1 MVAVADER
9 GSKASGSDGARNTID
24 DILGQSD
31 NRRDLRRLPGLVL
44 EAFRLVWAA
53 APQPFV
59 LVAVLQVAG
68 GLALAAQL
76 LVVRRVL
83 TAFETADTPL
93 ALGDL
98 VPDLALFGALL
109 VVVGLAGVVAREQRR
124 VMAEVVGRHTTRR
137 VMDIATRVDVIEY
150 DRPSFYDR
158 LQRARINASGR
169 PVQIA
174 EGVIGMLS
182 GLAAIGAVV
191 TLLVVIEPWLIAVIV
206 VGAVPTVVLN
216 RLSSLVLYA
225 FAVEQT
231 PRDRRR
237 DYLYNVLTRKAEA
250 HEVRAFDSAPY
261 LSGEHDRLYDQRITA
276 LRQTARVRM
285 LYGLLAAILTA
296 GVTMGTIALLVWFV
310 QGGRLSIA
318 DAAVAL
324 GGVLL
329 LAGQVRTLAGSSGS
343 LYEGALFLREF
354 TDFLAL
360 ERSGAIDDTPQPPV
374 ASIEE
379 SFGTIELRNVSFT
392 YPSRTEPSL
401 FGVDLTIQQGEV
413 IALVGENGSGKTT
426 LTRLLAGLF
435 RPTSGTILW
444 DGQDISEMSLAEL
457 RAHVTVIF
465 QDFAKY
471 FLTAQQNVA
480 ISEPLRIDDRAAVIA
495 AAERA
500 GAHRFL
506 STLPGGYESL
516 LGPSFVGGSD
526 LSVGQWQRVALA
538 RAYLR
543 DAPLLILDEPTAAI
557 DPRGELEIFEQV
569 RSLAAGRTVVL
580 VSHRFSSVRAA
591 DRIVVLQE
599 GRIVEVGSHEQLL
612 TRAGLYAE
620 LFRMQAE
627 GYRVE

>member
-1 MVAVADER
+1 MTKGTGGAAAGSAD
-9 GSKASGSDGARNTID
+9 ARPTTID

-31 NRRDLRRLPGLVL
+31 NRRDVRRLPGLIL
-44 EAFRLVWAA
+44 QAFRLVWAA
-53 APQPFV
+53 APGPFT
-59 LVAVLQVAG
+59 LTATLQISG

-83 TAFETADTPL
+83 TAFETADTPPE
-93 ALGDL
+93 L
-98 VPDLALFGALL
+98 VGLLPDLALFGTLL
-109 VVVGLAGVVAREQRR
+109 VVVALAGVVGQEQRR
-124 VMAEVVGRHTTRR
+124 VMADLVGKYTTRR
-137 VMDIATRVDVIEY
+137 VLDISSRVDVIEY

-158 LQRARINASGR
+158 LQRARTNASGR

-174 EGVIGMLS
+174 EGVIGMVS
-182 GLAAIGAVV
+182 GLASIGAVV

-206 VGAVPTVVLN
+206 VGAVPAVVLN
-216 RLSSLVLYA
+216 RLSSRVLYA

-237 DYLYNVLTRKAEA
+237 GYLYGLLTRKAEA

-261 LSGEHDRLYDQRITA
+261 LGREHDRLYDERITA
-276 LRQTARVRM
+276 LRRTVRVRV
-285 LYGLLAAILTA
+285 LYGLLAAVVTA
-296 GVTMGTIALLVWFV
+296 SVTMGTIALLVWFV

-329 LAGQVRTLAGSSGS
+329 LAGQVRRLAGSSGS

-374 ASIEE
+374 ALIEQ
-379 SFGTIELRNVSFT
+379 SFHTIELRDVSFT

-401 FGVDLTIQQGEV
+401 TGVDLTIQRGEV
-413 IALVGENGSGKTT
+413 VALVGENGSGKTT
-426 LTRLLAGLF
+426 LTKLLAGLY
-435 RPTSGTILW
+435 RPTAGTILW
-444 DGQDISEMSLAEL
+444 DGQDVVERSLAEL

-480 ISEPLRIDDRAAVIA
+480 ISEPDRIDDRDAVIA

-500 GAHRFL
+500 GAHHFL
-506 STLPGGYESL
+506 SALPGGYESL

-599 GRIVEVGSHEQLL
+599 GRIVEVGAHQELL
-612 TRAGLYAE
+612 ARAGLYAE

>member
-1 MVAVADER
+1 MTKGTGGAAAGSAD
-9 GSKASGSDGARNTID
+9 ARPTTID

-31 NRRDLRRLPGLVL
+31 NRRDVRRLPGLIL
-44 EAFRLVWAA
+44 QAFRLVWAA
-53 APQPFV
+53 APRPFT
-59 LVAVLQVAG
+59 LTATLQISG

-83 TAFETADTPL
+83 TAFETADSPPE
-93 ALGDL
+93 L
-98 VPDLALFGALL
+98 VSLLPDLALFGTLL
-109 VVVGLAGVVAREQRR
+109 VVVALAGVVGQEQRR
-124 VMAEVVGRHTTRR
+124 VMADLVGKYTTRR
-137 VMDIATRVDVIEY
+137 VLDISSRVDVIEY

-158 LQRARINASGR
+158 LQRARTNASGR

-174 EGVIGMLS
+174 EGVIGMVS
-182 GLAAIGAVV
+182 GLASIGAVV

-206 VGAVPTVVLN
+206 VGAVPAVVLN
-216 RLSSLVLYA
+216 RLSSRVLYA

-237 DYLYNVLTRKAEA
+237 GYLYGLLTRKAEA

-261 LSGEHDRLYDQRITA
+261 LGREHDRLYDERITA
-276 LRQTARVRM
+276 LRRTVRVRV
-285 LYGLLAAILTA
+285 LYGLLAAVVTA
-296 GVTMGTIALLVWFV
+296 SVTMGTIALLVWFV

-329 LAGQVRTLAGSSGS
+329 LAGQVRRLAGSSGS

-374 ASIEE
+374 ALIEQ
-379 SFGTIELRNVSFT
+379 SFHTIELRDVSFT

-401 FGVDLTIQQGEV
+401 TGVDLTIQRGEV
-413 IALVGENGSGKTT
+413 VALVGENGSGKTT
-426 LTRLLAGLF
+426 LTKLLAGLY
-435 RPTSGTILW
+435 RPTAGTILW
-444 DGQDISEMSLAEL
+444 DGQDVVERSLAEL

-480 ISEPLRIDDRAAVIA
+480 ISEPDRIDDRDAVIA

-500 GAHRFL
+500 GAHHFL
-506 STLPGGYESL
+506 SALPGGYESL

-599 GRIVEVGSHEQLL
+599 GRIVEVGAHQELL
-612 TRAGLYAE
+612 ARAGLYAE